1 MELPFSE
8 KKIENNFIRT
18 FSAEIDSN
26 ELKWHKDLEDRIV
39 CPIGVTD
46 WLFQRENELPIPINQ
61 EIKIKANE
69 WHRIIKGS
77 GDLVVKVIKLP
88 SSAL

>member
-8 KKIENNFIRT
+8 KKLENIFIRT
-18 FSAEIDSN
+18 FSKDLDSS

-39 CPIGVTD
+39 FPIGTND

-88 SSAL
+88 NS

>member
-1 MELPFSE
+1 MG
-8 KKIENNFIRT
+8 T
-18 FSAEIDSN
+18 
-26 ELKWHKDLEDRIV
+26 
-39 CPIGVTD
+39 TD
-46 WLFQRENELPIPINQ
+46 WLFQRENELPIQINQ

-88 SSAL
+88 NSSL

>member
-1 MELPFSE
+1 MQLPFSE
-8 KKIENNFIRT
+8 KKLENTFIRT
-18 FSAEIDSN
+18 FSADLDSN

-39 CPIGVTD
+39 SPISATD
-46 WLFQRENELPIPINQ
+46 WLFQRENELPTPINQ

-88 SSAL
+88 NSSL